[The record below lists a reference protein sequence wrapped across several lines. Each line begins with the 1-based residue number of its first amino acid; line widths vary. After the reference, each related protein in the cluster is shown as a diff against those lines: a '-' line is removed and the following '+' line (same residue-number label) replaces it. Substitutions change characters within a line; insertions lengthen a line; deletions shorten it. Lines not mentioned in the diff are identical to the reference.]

1 MLFRSNKIVIASD
14 HGGFELKLKIKEYLL
29 SQNYDVLDLGTDS
42 NKSCDYPYFAKKLCS
57 KILSGEFNKGIL
69 ICGTGLGM
77 SICAN
82 RFKGIRAACVSDT
95 YSAKMSR
102 LHNNS
107 NVLCLGSRVLG
118 AGLAC
123 DILDIWLNTSFEDN
137 RHQKRLD
144 MIDE

>member
-1 MLFRSNKIVIASD
+1 MNKVVIASD

-123 DILDIWLNTSFEDN
+123 DILDIWLNTSFEAN

>member
-1 MLFRSNKIVIASD
+1 MNKIVIASD

-123 DILDIWLNTSFEDN
+123 DILDIWLNTSFEGD

>member
-1 MLFRSNKIVIASD
+1 MNKIVIASD

-42 NKSCDYPYFAKKLCS
+42 NKSCDYPYFAKKLCT

-123 DILDIWLNTSFEDN
+123 DILDIWLNTSFEGN

>member
-1 MLFRSNKIVIASD
+1 MNKIVIASD

-82 RFKGIRAACVSDT
+82 RFNGIRAACVSDT

-118 AGLAC
+118 VGLAC
-123 DILDIWLNTSFEDN
+123 DILDIWLNTSFEAN

>member
-1 MLFRSNKIVIASD
+1 MNKIVIASD

-118 AGLAC
+118 VGLAC
-123 DILDIWLNTSFEDN
+123 DILDIWLNTSFEAN

>member
-1 MLFRSNKIVIASD
+1 MNKVVIASD

-82 RFKGIRAACVSDT
+82 RFKDIRAACVSDT

-118 AGLAC
+118 VGLAC
-123 DILDIWLNTSFEDN
+123 DILDIWLNASFEAN

>member
-1 MLFRSNKIVIASD
+1 MNKIVIASD

-123 DILDIWLNTSFEDN
+123 DILDIWLNTSFEAN

>member
-1 MLFRSNKIVIASD
+1 MNKIVIASD

-102 LHNNS
+102 SHNNS

-118 AGLAC
+118 VGLAC
-123 DILDIWLNTSFEDN
+123 DILDIWLNTSFEAN

>member
-1 MLFRSNKIVIASD
+1 MNKIVIASD

-118 AGLAC
+118 VGLAC
-123 DILDIWLNTSFEDN
+123 DILDIWLNASFEAN

>member
-1 MLFRSNKIVIASD
+1 MNKIVIASD

-57 KILSGEFNKGIL
+57 KILSGEFNKGVL

-102 LHNNS
+102 SHNNS

-123 DILDIWLNTSFEDN
+123 DILDIWLNTSFEAN

>member
-1 MLFRSNKIVIASD
+1 MNKIVIASD

-123 DILDIWLNTSFEDN
+123 DILDIWLNTSFEGN

>member
-1 MLFRSNKIVIASD
+1 MVLEEF
-14 HGGFELKLKIKEYLL
+14 LCLKIKEYLL

-102 LHNNS
+102 SHNNS
-107 NVLCLGSRVLG
+107 NLPSLPSPQS
-118 AGLAC
+118 GLPSAPG
-123 DILDIWLNTSFEDN
+123 
-137 RHQKRLD
+137 
-144 MIDE
+144 

>member
-1 MLFRSNKIVIASD
+1 MNKIVIASD

-102 LHNNS
+102 SHNNS

-123 DILDIWLNTSFEDN
+123 DILDIWLNTSFEGD

>member
-1 MLFRSNKIVIASD
+1 MNKIVIASD

-102 LHNNS
+102 SHNNS

-118 AGLAC
+118 AGLVC
-123 DILDIWLNTSFEDN
+123 DILDIWLNTSFEAN

>member
-1 MLFRSNKIVIASD
+1 MNKIVIASD

-82 RFKGIRAACVSDT
+82 RFKGIKAACVSDT

-102 LHNNS
+102 SHNNS

-123 DILDIWLNTSFEDN
+123 DILDIWLNTSFEGD

>member
-1 MLFRSNKIVIASD
+1 MNKIVIASD

-82 RFKGIRAACVSDT
+82 RFKDIRAACVSDT

-118 AGLAC
+118 VGLAC
-123 DILDIWLNTSFEDN
+123 DILDIWLNASFEAN

>member
-1 MLFRSNKIVIASD
+1 MNKVVIASD

-123 DILDIWLNTSFEDN
+123 DILDIWLNASFEAN

>member
-1 MLFRSNKIVIASD
+1 MNKIVIASD

-82 RFKGIRAACVSDT
+82 RFKAIRAACVSDT

-123 DILDIWLNTSFEDN
+123 DILDIWLNTSFEAN

>member
-1 MLFRSNKIVIASD
+1 MNKIVIASD

-102 LHNNS
+102 SHNNS

-123 DILDIWLNTSFEDN
+123 DILDIWLNTSFEAN

>member
-1 MLFRSNKIVIASD
+1 MNKIVIASD

-102 LHNNS
+102 SHNNS

-123 DILDIWLNTSFEDN
+123 DILDIWLNASFEAN

>member
-1 MLFRSNKIVIASD
+1 MNKVVIASD

-123 DILDIWLNTSFEDN
+123 DILDIWLNTSFEGD

>member
-1 MLFRSNKIVIASD
+1 MNKIVIASD

-42 NKSCDYPYFAKKLCS
+42 NKSCDYPYFAKKLCA

-102 LHNNS
+102 SHNNS

-123 DILDIWLNTSFEDN
+123 DILDIWLNTSFEAN